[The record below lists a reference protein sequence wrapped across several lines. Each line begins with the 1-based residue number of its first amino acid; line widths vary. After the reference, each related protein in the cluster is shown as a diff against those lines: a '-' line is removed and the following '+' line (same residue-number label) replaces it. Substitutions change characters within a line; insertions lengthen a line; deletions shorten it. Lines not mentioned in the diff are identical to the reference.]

1 MESVPTTTRIGIGV
15 FLLALISGTGTEL
28 AAQRAFV
35 RDLHNTTYLGIGYVG
50 NVPNAF
56 LGFSAMMTT
65 PRMLGGAG
73 IYADVKMTTSTRSKD
88 PFFMAAV
95 TPSQALLQYGDEL
108 FQDESTYLTTDLA
121 LVLAIT
127 PEFALYGGAGYT
139 HQSHYQYFYDDSE
152 VRGDFGW
159 YWVKDPEQTGGK
171 VNFLGGGLFRLG
183 SRLLFQ
189 GGVESKP
196 LGANIGFVLTVPV
209 GY

>member
-15 FLLALISGTGTEL
+15 LVLALISGNGTDL

-35 RDLHNTTYLGIGYVG
+35 RDLRNSTYLGFGYVG

-56 LGFSAMMTT
+56 LGFSTMITT
-65 PRMLGGAG
+65 PKMFGGAG
-73 IYADVKMTTSTRSKD
+73 IYADVKLTTNSKSKD
-88 PFFMAAV
+88 PSFAAAV

-108 FQDESTYLTTDLA
+108 FEDASTYVTTDLA
-121 LVLAIT
+121 LVFAIT
-127 PEFALYGGAGYT
+127 PEFAFYGGAGYT

-159 YWVKDPEQTGGK
+159 YWVKDPDLTGGK
-171 VNFLGGGLFRLG
+171 VNFLAGALFRLG
-183 SRLLFQ
+183 SRVLFQ
-189 GGVESKP
+189 GGLESKP
-196 LGANIGFVLTVPV
+196 LGVNLGFMLTLPV